1 MIIKSNGYSR
11 EIRYFIIVVRNE
23 YGFFESF
30 FNGEQFLHEV
40 ELNCLFSTYEE
51 AEEIAK
57 NYSSE
62 VVSIVPVNVA
72 IRELENP

>member
-11 EIRYFIIVVRNE
+11 EMRYFIIVARKGN
-23 YGFFESF
+23 GFFEGVF
-30 FNGEQFLHEV
+30 DGEHFLCEV

-51 AEEIAK
+51 AEKIAK
-57 NYSSE
+57 KCSSE